1 MKVVIIGGVAGGP
14 SLATRLRRI
23 TEKAEIVLLERGDHI
38 SYASCALPYYLGGVI
53 TDRDSLIERTP
64 AILKQKNNIDV
75 RVNHEVTAIDPV
87 RQVLT
92 VTELKTGEQYEEGY
106 DKLVLAT
113 GARPVLPPIT
123 GINEVDNAFMI
134 RSMTDADHIKFFMDA
149 HHPQNVTVLGAGA
162 AGVELAENF
171 RHAGLAVTL
180 VDQAQQVMQPYDS
193 ELTPFIQAELTQHD
207 IRVILGQSV
216 AMVQDQGRTVVLANG
231 QHLPTDMLIVVTG
244 VRPNNELAASA
255 GIQLAAN
262 GHVIV
267 DDHLATSVDNIYA
280 IGDVIETTSLITGL
294 PTPSVLSS
302 PANRQGHLLADI
314 LTGAPLTYNGFIGVS
329 VVKIFDLT
337 ASCVGYTEQTLK
349 AAGITDYETLFVTP
363 FDHAFFYPNAQRLN
377 IKLIF
382 DKATGKIYG
391 GQFVGH
397 SGVDKRA
404 AELSVAI
411 TGGLTVHD
419 LPSMEFPYSPPY
431 AASRDAL
438 NIVGYVA
445 LNKLN
450 QTETVVNDSDLT
462 QEERETG
469 IFLDVREAGKPAYGT
484 LRANLHIPLS
494 ELRDRLTDIPKDRPI
509 YILYRPGLA
518 PYNATTILMGN
529 GYRVV
534 VVKSA
539 EQGG

>member
-53 TDRDSLIERTP
+53 TDRESLIERTP

-75 RVNHEVTAIDPV
+75 RVNHEVTMIDPV

-106 DKLVLAT
+106 DRLILAT

-123 GINEVDNAFMI
+123 GITEADNAFMI
-134 RSMTDADHIKFFMDA
+134 RSMTDADHIKSFMDD
-149 HHPQNVTVLGAGA
+149 HQPQNVTILGAGT
-162 AGVELAENF
+162 AGIELAENF
-171 RHAGLAVTL
+171 RHAGLTVTL
-180 VDQAQQVMQPYDS
+180 IDQAQQVMQPYDP
-193 ELTPFIQAELTQHD
+193 ELTSFVQNELTKHD
-207 IRVILGQSV
+207 VRVILGQSV
-216 AMVQDQGRTVVLANG
+216 VAVQNQGRTVVLGDG
-231 QHLPTDMLIVVTG
+231 QQLATDMLIVVTG
-244 VRPNNELAASA
+244 VQPNNELASNA
-255 GIQLAAN
+255 GIDLAAD
-262 GHVIV
+262 GHIKV
-267 DDHLATSVDNIYA
+267 DNHLATSVDNIYA

-349 AAGITDYETLFVTP
+349 AAGITDYETLFITP

-382 DKATGKIYG
+382 DPTTGQIYG

-404 AELSVAI
+404 GELSVAI

-438 NIVGYVA
+438 NVAGYVA

-450 QTETVVNDSDLT
+450 QTETVVNYSDLT
-462 QEERETG
+462 QEERDTG
-469 IFLDVREAGKPAYGT
+469 TFLDIREAGKSAYGT
-484 LRANLHIPLS
+484 LQSNLQIPLS
-494 ELRDRLTDIPKDRPI
+494 ELRDRLADIPKEKPV

-529 GYRVV
+529 GYQVA
-534 VVKSA
+534 VVK
-539 EQGG
+539 